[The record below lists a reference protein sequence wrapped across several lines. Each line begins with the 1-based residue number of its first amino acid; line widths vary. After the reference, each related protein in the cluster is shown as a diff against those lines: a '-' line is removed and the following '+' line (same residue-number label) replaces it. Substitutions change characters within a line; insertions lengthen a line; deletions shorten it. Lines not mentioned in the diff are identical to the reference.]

1 MDMDMETKQLS
12 VTIAAKEDE
21 KLDFD
26 ELTALSDEVMD
37 RISDIDGIET
47 IGATA
52 GGSSTMSLMSS
63 STDSV
68 SMYII
73 LDEDSDVSSSE
84 VADQIAEKTKDM
96 DCDISTDTSSM
107 DMTSYFGSGISVKI
121 KGSDLDKLQDIA
133 ADVAQ
138 ILEDTEGVIDIDDG
152 LNDTTAELKITVEI
166 GRASCR
172 ERV

>member
-1 MDMDMETKQLS
+1 ML
-12 VTIAAKEDE
+12 
-21 KLDFD
+21 F
-26 ELTALSDEVMD
+26 
-37 RISDIDGIET
+37 R
-47 IGATA
+47 
-52 GGSSTMSLMSS
+52 
-63 STDSV
+63 
-68 SMYII
+68 
-73 LDEDSDVSSSE
+73 SSE

-152 LNDTTAELKITVEI
+152 LNDTTAELKITVDKEEAAKYGYTVAQVFQLVYADMSSNQSATTISTDIKKYEVYLQTEDQSELTVEDIKALTFTHVNDDGEI
-166 GRASCR
+166 GRAH
-172 ERV
+172 V